1 MQDQYFQDFD
11 AFASSVGDVDCTM
24 MLQNPTCHSWRI
36 NHVYLPKIHV
46 QLGQLGS
53 GNIVEGQSLS
63 NGYLLYMPLTD
74 TCEYLANGI
83 VIDKNSFMILEPGC
97 DFCVSTKVAHDWCS
111 IFVPTHKLTRG
122 GELIE
127 PSSSSEKM
135 LCRVSRPNPQ
145 LAAHFLALV
154 RLIVT
159 SAANFS
165 EFESSPAAHVATAEL
180 LKVGSSVVGQ
190 RQGGKP
196 NPPGRPKLPREEV
209 IRRAKA
215 LLEEGEGEIIL
226 VEELAAAVE
235 VSERTLRTVFK
246 EYFGVG
252 PFRYLQL
259 RQFHQVERALRA
271 ADPAEVL
278 ISDVL
283 LRYGVWEFS
292 SFAAQYRR
300 LFGELPSE
308 TLRRKRN

>member
-1 MQDQYFQDFD
+1 MQYQHFRDFD
-11 AFASSVGDVDCTM
+11 AFASSVGGVESTM
-24 MLQNPTCHSWRI
+24 MLQNPTRHSWSI
-36 NHVYLPKIHV
+36 NHVYLPKIDV
-46 QLGQLGS
+46 QLGRLGS
-53 GNIVEGQSLS
+53 GNIVEGQSWS
-63 NGYLLYMPLTD
+63 NGYVLYMHLTD
-74 TCEYLANGI
+74 TCEYSANGTALE
-83 VIDKNSFMILEPGC
+83 KNSFMILEPGC
-97 DFCVSTKVAHDWCS
+97 DFCFSSNIEHDWCS
-111 IFVPTHKLTRG
+111 IFVPTHQLALG
-122 GELIE
+122 GDFGE
-127 PSSSSEKM
+127 PLSGSEKM
-135 LCRVSRPNPQ
+135 TCRVTRPNPQ
-145 LAAHFLALV
+145 LAAHFRALV
-154 RLIVT
+154 RLVVT
-159 SAANFS
+159 TAANFS
-165 EFESSPAAHVATAEL
+165 EFESSPAANVAAAEL